1 MAFSLKVPLPK
12 SPEGGLGSGA
22 AGFKRITKSLMKPT
36 MMTNLLGKLHA
47 G

>member
-1 MAFSLKVPLPK
+1 MAFSLKAALTK
-12 SPEGGLGSGA
+12 SPEGGPGSGA
-22 AGFKRITKSLMKPT
+22 MGFKRITNRLMKPT